1 MRATIRRRVAP
12 TPDNAAL
19 VRLEEQGAAAG
30 SAKAFATRAGISESY
45 VGDVRAG
52 RRQPGLSLL
61 LALGLVRVVSYA
73 PVPEARW

>member
-19 VRLEEQGAAAG
+19 VRLEEQVAAAG
-30 SAKAFATRAGISESY
+30 SAKAFALKAGISESY

-73 PVPEARW
+73 PAPEARS

>member
-1 MRATIRRRVAP
+1 MRATIRRRASDAP
-12 TPDNAAL
+12 DDAAL
-19 VRLEEQGAAAG
+19 QRLEAQIAEAG

-61 LALGLVRVVSYA
+61 LALGLIRVVSYA
-73 PVPEARW
+73 PAPEARS